1 MSSGSLQLPVDN
13 FPLQTRACDVG
24 KSHWQGSCMECQIRH
39 LTLFGVFEPDELR
52 KVEALVGHRDLV
64 AGQALFEENDE
75 AQYAYSLVE
84 GTIRLYKLLPDG
96 RRQITGFAI
105 SGDFLGLSSAGRYAY
120 SAEAVSGATLCRFK
134 RSDLQRLFERF
145 PAMERRA
152 LSMANDELAAAQDQM
167 LLLGRKTPTEKI
179 SSFLLT
185 LSKRLDRVG
194 RKGNLLELPM
204 KRADVA
210 DFLGLTVE
218 TVSRTFSKL
227 RIKRIIALPTPD
239 QIRLLDL
246 GRLAKMA
253 SGE

>member
-1 MSSGSLQLPVDN
+1 
-13 FPLQTRACDVG
+13 
-24 KSHWQGSCMECQIRH
+24 MECQIRH

-52 KVEALVGHRDLV
+52 KVEPLVGHRDLI

-75 AQYAYSLVE
+75 AQFAYSLVE
-84 GTIRLYKLLPDG
+84 GTIRLYKLLSDG

-105 SGDFLGLSSAGRYAY
+105 AGDFLGLSSAGRYAY

-134 RSDLQRLFERF
+134 RTDLERLFERF

-194 RKGNLLELPM
+194 YQGDLIELPM

-227 RIKRIIALPTPD
+227 RAKRIISLPTPD
-239 QIRLLDL
+239 QVRLVDRRRL
-246 GRLAKMA
+246 GMMA